1 MTDHP
6 TATLDG
12 VSHPL
17 FARGRSTALLSLR
30 DVRDIEAY
38 VIETIFEA
46 GFELSDGDLDEL
58 VASGIESVYR
68 LERALPPQ
76 QPLLPVLD
84 NLLPPRLA
92 ELCRALD
99 LDLAAPV
106 QSATAIAA

>member
-6 TATLDG
+6 TETIDG
-12 VSHPL
+12 VSHPV

-38 VIETIFEA
+38 VIETIHEA
-46 GFELSDGDLDEL
+46 AVELRDGDLDEL

-84 NLLPPRLA
+84 KLLPSRLA
-92 ELCRALD
+92 ELCGALD
-99 LDLAAPV
+99 VDRVAPV
-106 QSATAIAA
+106 QVATAIAA